1 MKKIVLLGLVGL
13 MGLMGNVAQGQ
24 LLYRISGKD
33 LKQPS
38 YIVGTYH
45 LAPSSFVDSIPGARE
60 AFAAVEQVYGE
71 VDMVE
76 SLKPENAAKMQEAM
90 MLPEGTTLSSL
101 LDRDQMD
108 RLNVVLREVMGVDM
122 NNEAVAAQLDKL
134 SPSVL
139 SAQITLLMYMKNA
152 QSLDLNAMI
161 DTYFQREA
169 VKLGKGVGGLES
181 ADFQME
187 VLYGASLEEQVKS
200 LMCFVDN
207 FQDGVE
213 MADFITAAYF
223 AQDLEQLEELNL
235 EEQEGDC
242 SDPEDNEKLLY
253 GRNASWVKLMPA
265 IMSDKPTLFVVG
277 AFHLC
282 GERGVLKML
291 EDEGY
296 KIEAVKK

>member
-1 MKKIVLLGLVGL
+1 MKKIVFVFLMVVGCT
-13 MGLMGNVAQGQ
+13 AGQ
-24 LLYRISGKD
+24 SQILYRISGNGLPK
-33 LKQPS
+33 PS

-45 LAPSSFVDSIPGARE
+45 LAPATFVDSIPGARA
-60 AFAAVEQVYGE
+60 AFEAVEQVYGE

-90 MLPEGTTLSSL
+90 LLPEGTTLSSL

-152 QSLDLNAMI
+152 QSMDLNAMI

-169 VKLGKGVGGLES
+169 VKAGKGVGGLES

-187 VLYGASLEEQVKS
+187 VLYGASLEEQVKA

-235 EEQEGDC
+235 EEQDGDC
-242 SDPEDNEKLLY
+242 SDPEDNEKLIY
-253 GRNASWVKLMPA
+253 GRNANWVKLMPG
-265 IMSDKPTLFVVG
+265 IMREKPTLFVVG

-291 EDEGY
+291 EAQGYTVEG
-296 KIEAVKK
+296 VKK